1 MFMVNKKF
9 LPIFYV
15 FIALTANLAHAAP
28 KEANNSMQEVFEFL
42 KQTGTYYIA
51 TVEGNQPRVRP
62 FGTVNIFNGKL
73 YIQSGKKKN
82 VAKQIAANPKVEICA
97 FDGKKW
103 LRVAAELVADE
114 SIEAQKSMLAA
125 YPSLQKMYQPGDG
138 NNIVY
143 YLKNAKATF
152 SSFGQPERVITF

>member
-1 MFMVNKKF
+1 MSMFFKKAIPLF
-9 LPIFYV
+9 LLLV
-15 FIALTANLAHAAP
+15 TLTTNLASATN
-28 KEANNSMQEVFEFL
+28 KEAKKPMQEVFEFL
-42 KQTGTYYIA
+42 KQTGTYYLA

-62 FGTVNIFNGKL
+62 FGTVNVFNNRL

-103 LRVAAELVADE
+103 LRLAGELVADE
-114 SIEAQKSMLAA
+114 DIEAQKSMLAA

-138 NNIVY
+138 NTVVY
-143 YLKNAKATF
+143 YVKNAKATF
-152 SSFGQPERVITF
+152 SSFGTADRTITF

>member
-1 MFMVNKKF
+1 MLKRAQNVQSA
-9 LPIFYV
+9 IFI
-15 FIALTANLAHAAP
+15 FITLFTAMAGAAK
-28 KEANNSMQEVFEFL
+28 KEAPNPMQEVFDFL

-51 TVEGNQPRVRP
+51 TVEGNQPRVRT

-114 SIEAQKSMLAA
+114 NIEAQKSMLAA

-152 SSFGQPERVITF
+152 SSFGEPERVITF

>member
-1 MFMVNKKF
+1 MLKISKQ
-9 LPIFYV
+9 LSGIFFV
-15 FIALTANLAHAAP
+15 FITLATMVASAAK
-28 KEANNSMQEVFEFL
+28 KEGSAPMQEVFDFL

-114 SIEAQKSMLAA
+114 NIEAQKSMLAA

-152 SSFGQPERVITF
+152 SSFGEPERVISF